1 MREEEVN
8 GSGEGKETSPSSS
21 SSPSPTPFPSSSS
34 SSIFDDGSLGPASA
48 DQITV
53 NDYPPGSGIAPHVDT
68 HSAFTA
74 RFASLS
80 LGAGAAFEL
89 RRGGEA
95 AELWLPRRSL
105 LLLGGEA
112 RLGWAHYIAPRR
124 GDSVSREAAALDE
137 EVARAV
143 ALAEEKEKEKEE
155 VEGRKEGREEEKANG
170 GKGGNVV
177 ASAPAPSTT
186 VVIPRRRRVSITIR
200 QVRRWGVGDGGSAP
214 IPHLE
219 GRVGG
224 RERKKAESRV
234 FFASLTLF
242 FQDFSSL
249 PFSRDPLLWIHSRRE
264 GSLLFAG
271 RITKGRNGG
280 RTHGTEGSFARSLA
294 FFFQT

>member
-200 QVRRWGVGDGGSAP
+200 QVRRWGVGAGGRAP
-214 IPHLE
+214 IPHLA